1 MSVSW
6 LALWLAALLTIWS
19 PQAAPPPAAAT
30 RTPTAVSI
38 GQVVATTPV
47 HAAPDAQAAVLGTLD
62 AGRLV
67 VVSDAQGDWLKI
79 VYGGSL
85 QGYGWIPRSA
95 VFVPEPTQLRSLR
108 AIRPTPTPSP
118 RASPTPTPTPAAPAP
133 ARRPEP
139 ALSGTLVFQT
149 RSGGDIYLLRAD
161 GSGLRRLASG
171 LDPALSPD
179 GRWVAFARWDEPR
192 GLFVVGVDGSA
203 ERRLIGENLIK
214 SPTWSP
220 DGRRLAFTQQ
230 RGGTEAQTIVV
241 PPFGEIT
248 IPADPHWRLSVV
260 DVDGG
265 GREDVPDDRHSFTPH
280 WGRPGILFAD
290 SQGLQVTEPGGAAR
304 RLFSTPN
311 PIRSARWSPDG
322 RYIVAT
328 MRFHDRWEVVRLNAD
343 GSGLQRLTPT
353 DRRIH
358 SVAPAWSP
366 DGRHIAFLTDRR
378 GRWELWVMAADGSS
392 PRPLAPTALAGI
404 TFGYDFN
411 AEQVVHWGP

>member
-1 MSVSW
+1 MSVPW
-6 LALWLAALLTIWS
+6 LVLWLAAVLAWS
-19 PQAAPPPAAAT
+19 PQAALPAVAPT

-38 GQVVATTPV
+38 GQVVVATPV
-47 HAAPDAQAAVLGTLD
+47 YAAPDAPAAVLGTLA

-67 VVSDAQGDWLKI
+67 VVSEAQGDWLRI
-79 VYGGSL
+79 VYGGSP
-85 QGYGWIPRSA
+85 QGYGWVPRSA
-95 VFVPEPTQLRSLR
+95 VVIPDLTQLRYLR

-118 RASPTPTPTPAAPAP
+118 TASPTPTPTPTPAAPA
-133 ARRPEP
+133 RRPEP
-139 ALSGTLVFQT
+139 PLTGTLVFQT

-161 GSGLRRLASG
+161 GSGLRRLAAG

-192 GLFVVGVDGSA
+192 GLFLIGVDGSG
-203 ERRLIGENLIK
+203 ERRLVGENLIK

-220 DGRRLAFTQQ
+220 DGRRIAFTQQ

-248 IPADPHWRLSVV
+248 IPADPYWRLSVV
-260 DVDGG
+260 DVDSG

-280 WGRPGILFAD
+280 WGRAGILFAD
-290 SQGLQVTEPGGAAR
+290 GRGLQVTEPGGAAR
-304 RLFSTPN
+304 RLFTGPN

-322 RYIVAT
+322 RSIVAT
-328 MRFHDRWEVVRLNAD
+328 MQFHDRWEVVRLNAD

-353 DRRIH
+353 DRRVH

-378 GRWELWVMAADGSS
+378 GRWELWVMAADGSN
-392 PRPLAPTALAGI
+392 PRPLAPAALAAVSF
-404 TFGYDFN
+404 TYDFN